1 MKIVMSLALMAMS
14 IIPVSASETV
24 VTDEVVQ
31 SDTKVQPLSTEEAA
45 EVTQLAQALKFDHD
59 QQVLVAKLVAAG
71 ACIAVVAYAVYTMY
85 RANQFFNISIEA
97 EANIQEMRAQFYP
110 SDPHAQLAMAG
121 QGPQLGFQ
129 DYSTAPPWNLHGQG
143 QPYAPPHQAGHG
155 HTGAGAYGNSGQ
167 YGQGTP

>member
-1 MKIVMSLALMAMS
+1 MSLALMAMS

-85 RANQFFNISIEA
+85 RANQFFNYSIEA

-110 SDPHAQLAMAG
+110 SDSHAPLAMAG

-129 DYSTAPPWNLHGQG
+129 SYPTAQRWNL
-143 QPYAPPHQAGHG
+143 PPLGIPDPTIPQAGHG
-155 HTGAGAYGNSGQ
+155 YTGAGAYGNSGL
-167 YGQGTP
+167 YGQDAH